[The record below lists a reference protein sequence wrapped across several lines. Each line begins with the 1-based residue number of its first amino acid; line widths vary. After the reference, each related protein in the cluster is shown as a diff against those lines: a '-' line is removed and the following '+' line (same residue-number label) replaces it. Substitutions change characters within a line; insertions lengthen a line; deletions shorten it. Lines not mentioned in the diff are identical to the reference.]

1 MKTEEIFSTILTRM
15 IKGLMVHEQFTNYYD
30 FLGLQ
35 GYKRCHEYHYLE
47 ENQEYRKLI
56 HYYIKKYNKLVPE
69 ASFDNPQIIPD
80 SCYKY
85 TRQEVDL
92 KTKQQAVKDG
102 LEHWVKWEK
111 ETCKIYQ
118 DMYKELM
125 NINEVAA
132 AAKVCEIIQ
141 EVEEELQTIEQY
153 HLEKVAVN
161 YDMTVIIEEQKPLH
175 CKYKKMIKED

>member
-69 ASFDNPQIIPD
+69 TSFDNPQIIPD
-80 SCYKY
+80 SWYRY

-92 KTKQQAVKDG
+92 KTKQQAVKR
-102 LEHWVKWEK
+102 W
-111 ETCKIYQ
+111 T
-118 DMYKELM
+118 
-125 NINEVAA
+125 
-132 AAKVCEIIQ
+132 
-141 EVEEELQTIEQY
+141 
-153 HLEKVAVN
+153 
-161 YDMTVIIEEQKPLH
+161 
-175 CKYKKMIKED
+175 